1 MANIEIDGK
10 KLEVREGAMLIEAAD
25 EAGINIPRF
34 CYHKKLSIAANCRMC
49 LIEVEKVGKA
59 LPACA
64 TPVTDGM
71 KIFTRSAKAI
81 AAQKGVME
89 FLLINHPLDCPICDQ
104 GGECELQDVAMGYGG
119 DVSTY
124 TEQKRVVKDKD
135 FGPLISGEMT
145 RCIHCTRCVRFGEEV
160 AGIKEMG
167 ATGRGE
173 HMEIGT
179 YVKLSLNSEMSGNII
194 DLCPVGALTSKPFRF
209 KARAWEISQRDSIAP
224 HDCLGSNLHI
234 HSFRNEVV
242 RVVPRENEEINETW
256 LSDRD
261 RFSYEGLNSGERV
274 TSPMIKF
281 DGEWEK
287 TDWDTALNAVVDGIT
302 VEVKGKGADQLGAIA
317 SPTSTVEELY
327 LLQKLIR
334 KLGSNNI
341 DHRIN
346 QIDFSGDNESP
357 LFPWLGQSIQD
368 LEKNDACLL
377 IGSNVRRDQPIAGHR
392 IRKAAL
398 NGANIMCVNAV
409 DYDFNFPLSAKK
421 IVSPAKMLAELVGIL
436 KAVSEIE
443 ASSLPKGLDAPA
455 SDIEVDETHQA
466 IAKQLKESASSTIL
480 LGLDAFGHSQFS
492 DLRILAGQIA
502 QLTDSKL
509 GYLPAGG
516 NAAGAWLAGAV
527 PQRGIADGHVT
538 NKNGLEISSMLKEQL
553 SAYVLLGIEP
563 EIDCAESKQA
573 FVAMKNTQFVVSLN
587 SFMSDAVKEYANVI
601 LPISPFTE
609 TSGTYVNAEGRW
621 QSFEGVVEP
630 KGETRPAWKILRV
643 MGNLFGFDDFEYIS
657 SQEIRDEL
665 KTLIGDVSPG
675 NDIAWRCPESLGGK
689 TQGIESIADHPMYA
703 SDCLLRRAESL
714 QVVGETYHSAIR
726 INQTE
731 ASKIGLK
738 DGDPATAR
746 KDDFEITLPVIID
759 DRVPDEGIL
768 LPSDLSGAV
777 MFGSGSTGLT
787 LSRLIPTLTN
797 EIS

>member
-59 LPACA
+59 VPACA

-124 TEQKRVVKDKD
+124 TEQKRVVEDKD

-167 ATGRGE
+167 AIGRGE

-179 YVKLSLNSEMSGNII
+179 YVKMSLHSEMSGNII

-209 KARAWEISQRDSIAP
+209 TARAWEMSQRNSIAP
-224 HDCLGSNLHI
+224 HDCLGSNLHV

-261 RFSYEGLNSGERV
+261 RFSYEGLNSNERV

-287 TDWDTALNAVVDGIT
+287 TDWDTALHAAVDGMTVIT
-302 VEVKGKGADQLGAIA
+302 KGKGANQLGAIA
-317 SPTSTVEELY
+317 SPTNTVEELY
-327 LLQKLIR
+327 LLQKLMR
-334 KLGSNNI
+334 SVGSDNI
-341 DHRIN
+341 DHRVG
-346 QIDFSGDNESP
+346 QIDFSDQSDAP

-377 IGSNVRRDQPIAGHR
+377 IGSNIRRDQPIAGHR

-409 DYDFNFPLSAKK
+409 DYDFNFPVSAKK
-421 IVSPAKMLAELVGIL
+421 TISPAKMLTELAGIL
-436 KAVSEIE
+436 KALS
-443 ASSLPKGLDAPA
+443 ASLPKGLDSLA
-455 SDIEVDETHQA
+455 SNVEVDETHKT
-466 IAKQLKESASSTIL
+466 IARQLKESASSTIL
-480 LGLDAFGHSQFS
+480 LGLDAIGHAQFS
-492 DLRILAGQIA
+492 GLRALAGQIS

-509 GYLPAGG
+509 GYLPEGG
-516 NAAGAWLAGAV
+516 NGAGAWLAGAV
-527 PQRGIADGHVT
+527 PHRGVASSKSAT
-538 NKNGLEISSMLKEQL
+538 KPGLNVGAMLKEQL
-553 SAYVLLGIEP
+553 AGYVLLGVEP

-573 FVAMKNTQFVVSLN
+573 TEAMKNAQFVVSLN
-587 SFMSDAVKEYANVI
+587 SYVNDSVKEYADVI

-609 TSGTYVNAEGRW
+609 TSGTFINAEGRW

-630 KGETRPAWKILRV
+630 RGETRPAWKILRV
-643 MGNLFGFDDFEYIS
+643 MGNLLDSEGFDYVS
-657 SQEIRDEL
+657 SLEVRDEL
-665 KTLIGDVSPG
+665 KTMIGDVTANNEMS
-675 NDIAWRCPESLGGK
+675 WTCPANLNGEA
-689 TQGIESIADHPMYA
+689 QGIESIADHPMYA

-714 QVVGETYHSAIR
+714 QIVGETYHSAIR

-731 ASKIGLK
+731 ASKAGLK
-738 DGDPATAR
+738 NGEPATAR
-746 KDDFEITLPVIID
+746 KDDFEITLPVVID
-759 DRVPDEGIL
+759 DRVPDEGVL
-768 LPSDLSGAV
+768 LPSDLLGAV
-777 MFGSGSTGLT
+777 MYGSESAGIT

-797 EIS
+797 EVV

>member
-10 KLEVREGAMLIEAAD
+10 KLEVPEGAMLIEAAD
-25 EAGINIPRF
+25 EAGISIPRF

-124 TEQKRVVKDKD
+124 TEQKRVVEDKD

-145 RCIHCTRCVRFGEEV
+145 RCIHCTRCVRFGEEI

-179 YVKLSLNSEMSGNII
+179 FVQMSLQSEMSGNII

-209 KARAWEISQRDSIAP
+209 TARAWEISQRDSIAP
-224 HDCLGSNLHI
+224 HDCLGSNLHV
-234 HSFRNEVV
+234 HSFRNKVV

-261 RFSYEGLNSGERV
+261 RFSYEGLNSSKRL

-287 TDWDTALNAVVDGIT
+287 TDWDTALHAVVDGLTVIT
-302 VEVKGKGADQLGAIA
+302 KGKGADQLGAIA
-317 SPTSTVEELY
+317 SPTSTIEELY

-334 KLGSNNI
+334 HSGSNNI
-341 DHRIN
+341 DHRLG
-346 QIDFSGDNESP
+346 QIDFSDQDNSP

-368 LEKNDACLL
+368 LEKNNACLL

-392 IRKAAL
+392 LRKAAL
-398 NGANIMCVNAV
+398 QGANIMCLNAI
-409 DYDFNFPLSAKK
+409 DYDFNFPVSAKK
-421 IVSPAKMLAELVGIL
+421 IVSPTKFLSELAGIL
-436 KAVSEIE
+436 KALSNSSPDSLPGDLNALISEIK
-443 ASSLPKGLDAPA
+443 P
-455 SDIEVDETHQA
+455 DETHNT
-466 IAKQLKESASSTIL
+466 IAAQLNDADESTVL

-492 DLRILAGQIA
+492 NIRALAGQIA
-502 QLTDSKL
+502 KLTNSKL

-527 PQRGIADGHVT
+527 PHRDASGDYATIKQ
-538 NKNGLEISSMLKEQL
+538 GLDLSAMLKEKL
-553 SAYVLLGIEP
+553 SAYVLLGVEP

-573 FVAMKNTQFVVSLN
+573 LEAMEQAEFVVSLN
-587 SFMSDAVKEYANVI
+587 SFLSDSVKEYADVI

-609 TSGTYVNAEGRW
+609 TSGTFVNAEGRW

-630 KGETRPAWKILRV
+630 SGETRPAWKILRV
-643 MGNLFGFDDFEYIS
+643 LGNLFGFDDFEYVS
-657 SQEIRDEL
+657 SQEVRDEL
-665 KTLIGDVSPG
+665 RSLIGKKIPD
-675 NDIAWRCPESLGGK
+675 NKLAWKCPESLGGEA
-689 TQGIESIADHPMYA
+689 QGIETIADHPMYA

-714 QVVGETYHSAIR
+714 QIVGETYHSAIR

-731 ASKIGLK
+731 ASKIGVK
-738 DGDPATAR
+738 NGEPATAR

-768 LPSDLSGAV
+768 LPSDLSDAV
-777 MFGSGSTGLT
+777 IHKSGSTGIT
-787 LSRLIPTLTN
+787 LSRIIPTLTN
-797 EIS
+797 EVV

>member
-71 KIFTRSAKAI
+71 KIFTRSPKAI

-124 TEQKRVVKDKD
+124 TEQKRVVEDKD

-145 RCIHCTRCVRFGEEV
+145 RCIHCTRCVRFGEEI

-179 YVKLSLNSEMSGNII
+179 YVKMSLHSEMSGNII

-209 KARAWEISQRDSIAP
+209 KARAWEVSQRDTIAP
-224 HDCLGSNLHI
+224 HDCLGSNLHV

-261 RFSYEGLNSGERV
+261 RFSYEGLNSNERM

-287 TDWDTALNAVVDGIT
+287 TDWDTALNAVVDGLTIIT
-302 VEVKGKGADQLGAIA
+302 KGKGADQLGAIA
-317 SPTSTVEELY
+317 SPTNTVEELY
-327 LLQKLIR
+327 LLQKLMR
-334 KLGSNNI
+334 SVGSDNV
-341 DHRIN
+341 DHRIG
-346 QIDFSGDNESP
+346 QVDFSDENESP
-357 LFPWLGQSIQD
+357 IFPWLGQSISD

-377 IGSNVRRDQPIAGHR
+377 IGSNIRRDQPIAGHR
-392 IRKAAL
+392 IRKAAQ
-398 NGANIMCVNAV
+398 NGANIMCVNAL
-409 DYDFNFPLSAKK
+409 DYDFNFPVTAKK
-421 IVSPAKMLAELVGIL
+421 IISPAKMLTELTGIL
-436 KAVSEIE
+436 KALS
-443 ASSLPKGLDAPA
+443 SSLPKGLDSLA
-455 SDIEVDETHQA
+455 SNIEVDDTHKT
-466 IAKQLKESASSTIL
+466 IANLLKESASSTIL
-480 LGLDAFGHSQFS
+480 LGLDAIGHAQFS
-492 DLRILAGQIA
+492 GLRAIAGQIA

-509 GYLPAGG
+509 GYLPKGG
-516 NAAGAWLAGAV
+516 NGAGAWLAGAV
-527 PQRGIADGHVT
+527 PHRGVAA
-538 NKNGLEISSMLKEQL
+538 NKSTKKPGMNISAMLKEQL
-553 SAYVLLGIEP
+553 AGYILLGIEP
-563 EIDCAESKQA
+563 EVDCAESKQA
-573 FVAMKNTQFVVSLN
+573 LEAMKNAQFVVSLN
-587 SFMSDAVKEYANVI
+587 SFANDSVKEYADVI

-609 TSGTYVNAEGRW
+609 TSGTFVNAEGRW
-621 QSFEGVVEP
+621 QSFEGIVEP
-630 KGETRPAWKILRV
+630 RGETRPAWKILRV

-665 KTLIGDVSPG
+665 KTKIGDITPN
-675 NDIAWRCPESLGGK
+675 NDMAWACPKSLNGEAE
-689 TQGIESIADHPMYA
+689 GIESIADHPMYA
-703 SDCLLRRAESL
+703 TDCLLRRAESL
-714 QVVGETYHSAIR
+714 QAVSETYHSAIR

-731 ASKIGLK
+731 ASNFGLN
-738 DGDPATAR
+738 DGEPATAR
-746 KDDFEITLPVIID
+746 KDGFEVTLPVIID
-759 DRVPDEGIL
+759 NRVPDEGVL
-768 LPSDLSGAV
+768 LPSDLLGAV
-777 MFGSGSTGLT
+777 MYGSGSAGVT

-797 EIS
+797 EVV